1 MSIKNRDLYFMESMK
16 NRGAVTECIAGF
28 EGQWNENV
36 R

>member
-1 MSIKNRDLYFMESMK
+1 MNGWMYLVIAGIAEVFY
-16 NRGAVTECIAGF
+16 AGF